1 MGRAG
6 DSRLSLHRVFYH
18 VFAGEGQGDCAS
30 FLLSNMNYL
39 DFQGIFLINKKAI
52 FKYRE
57 KEAASRGIMWEFPK
71 LFVGS
76 ARVGH
81 LLQFFY
87 VQNRGSLLG
96 GWGGESP
103 HFIFR
108 KSNSQTAL

>member
-1 MGRAG
+1 
-6 DSRLSLHRVFYH
+6 
-18 VFAGEGQGDCAS
+18 
-30 FLLSNMNYL
+30 MNYL

-52 FKYRE
+52 FKYQE

-103 HFIFR
+103 ILFLEKVTPR
-108 KSNSQTAL
+108 QPCKSRASWRHCQGKTTVPEGNRFWLSTPGQLPP